1 MIDYDSRLKISLP
14 EVEPPVKLSDDCRV
28 VPWEDGMVLRDDVV
42 WQSNSGLDFAIVDDG
57 ENNKLILLKAK
68 PFKLNIEELQ
78 DDVTQE

>member
-1 MIDYDSRLKISLP
+1 
-14 EVEPPVKLSDDCRV
+14 
-28 VPWEDGMVLRDDVV
+28 MVLRDDVV